1 MKKPDQKAGKYYQGH
16 IFLDRKYL
24 ADIDKYIDYLQ
35 SKLKERGK
43 LLLDFAK
50 QLEKDK
56 RLKTKFELEYIV
68 NQFLTKN

>member
-1 MKKPDQKAGKYYQGH
+1 MTQEEFINKWGKTYYDDQKLGSFYNDVHTLVKSQ
-16 IFLDRKYL
+16 
-24 ADIDKYIDYLQ
+24 
-35 SKLKERGK
+35 LKERGK